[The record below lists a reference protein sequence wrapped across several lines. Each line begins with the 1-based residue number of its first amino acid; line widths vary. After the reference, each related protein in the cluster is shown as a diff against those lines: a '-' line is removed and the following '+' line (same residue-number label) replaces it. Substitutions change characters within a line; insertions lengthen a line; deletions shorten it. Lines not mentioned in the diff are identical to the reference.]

1 MKMILDVSAPEF
13 VKTADAILE
22 ELMYTKRRC
31 DRPEEDFDRFEDEY
45 EKGYGR

>member
-1 MKMILDVSAPEF
+1 MKKILDVDAPSY
-13 VKTADAILE
+13 VKAADAILE
-22 ELMYTKRRC
+22 ELMQTRRRT